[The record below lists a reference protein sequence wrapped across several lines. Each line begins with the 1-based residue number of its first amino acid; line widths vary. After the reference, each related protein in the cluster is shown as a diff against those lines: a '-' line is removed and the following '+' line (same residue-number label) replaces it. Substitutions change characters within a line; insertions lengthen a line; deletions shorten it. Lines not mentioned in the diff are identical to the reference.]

1 MDSNWMFGGLAARTG
16 VLLSR
21 PWIIELSMFPIRAE
35 FSYLYNTY
43 PSYIKSTMAFLR
55 TSLSKTVHVLG
66 EK

>member
-1 MDSNWMFGGLAARTG
+1 MDSSWMFGGLAARTG
-16 VLLSR
+16 VLSR
-21 PWIIELSMFPIRAE
+21 PWIIELPMFPIRAE